1 MKWLDIRNSIF
12 NRKTLRSRL
21 MFLIIVV
28 LILQGI
34 LIGYS
39 SYYIS
44 KWQLEQKLE
53 ETAKS
58 NVSLLNQAIDQII
71 QLEIANLDTLVL
83 QITSSQIDTQSPE
96 LRKIMEDF
104 AKQHPEI
111 EIVTVGN
118 QNGAWMKAPNPGKQ
132 DYDPRTRDWYKQ
144 VMKDPSAIAIH
155 NPVISMTTK
164 NYVLNIGKA
173 LPDGQGAVSISL
185 SINKLHE
192 LVGSVKFGSE
202 GYAYLLDRT
211 NKFMSHPTQ
220 AMGHQVDGE
229 QYTYIQQTDKGS
241 IGYDSPEN
249 GKKLKAVFETN
260 PLTGWKIAGVLS
272 NEEYAKASA
281 PILNQT
287 AFILVVFLVA
297 ASILIFIW
305 TSKITKPV
313 ELLAV
318 AAKRVSDGYLDEK
331 VNINQNDEIGQLA
344 TNFNEMVGSLR
355 GIVTEMKETSNQ
367 LAASS
372 QQMTAS
378 TLQNSK
384 AVEYVTEL
392 IEESANGS
400 KAQAV
405 ATSESARTMEEM
417 SSGIFKIA
425 ESANAIVDSSAKTS
439 EDVQNGNQKVIVVTE
454 QMEAIRQSVEESA
467 GIMEQLQKH
476 SGQIAEMSTA
486 IVDIAEQTNLLS
498 LNAAIEAARAGEQ
511 GRGFAVVA
519 NEVRKLAD
527 QSKQTADRIQEIII
541 QVTSLT
547 QNASEVMKKK
557 VHADVQKGIVVTTE
571 AREAFTNIQAST
583 QHIVEQIHDVSAIT
597 EQMSASAQ
605 EVSASMRE
613 IAQIAQGM
621 AASSQSV
628 TGASE
633 EQLASMEEITSSA
646 TALTKMAEGMRRAV
660 ERFKINE

>member
-229 QYTYIQQTDKGS
+229 QYTYIQQNDKGS

-281 PILNQT
+281 PILNQ
-287 AFILVVFLVA
+287 
-297 ASILIFIW
+297 
-305 TSKITKPV
+305 
-313 ELLAV
+313 
-318 AAKRVSDGYLDEK
+318 
-331 VNINQNDEIGQLA
+331 
-344 TNFNEMVGSLR
+344 
-355 GIVTEMKETSNQ
+355 
-367 LAASS
+367 
-372 QQMTAS
+372 
-378 TLQNSK
+378 
-384 AVEYVTEL
+384 
-392 IEESANGS
+392 
-400 KAQAV
+400 
-405 ATSESARTMEEM
+405 
-417 SSGIFKIA
+417 
-425 ESANAIVDSSAKTS
+425 
-439 EDVQNGNQKVIVVTE
+439 
-454 QMEAIRQSVEESA
+454 
-467 GIMEQLQKH
+467 
-476 SGQIAEMSTA
+476 
-486 IVDIAEQTNLLS
+486 
-498 LNAAIEAARAGEQ
+498 
-511 GRGFAVVA
+511 
-519 NEVRKLAD
+519 
-527 QSKQTADRIQEIII
+527 
-541 QVTSLT
+541 
-547 QNASEVMKKK
+547 
-557 VHADVQKGIVVTTE
+557 
-571 AREAFTNIQAST
+571 
-583 QHIVEQIHDVSAIT
+583 
-597 EQMSASAQ
+597 
-605 EVSASMRE
+605 
-613 IAQIAQGM
+613 
-621 AASSQSV
+621 
-628 TGASE
+628 
-633 EQLASMEEITSSA
+633 
-646 TALTKMAEGMRRAV
+646 
-660 ERFKINE
+660 